1 MKIPSL
7 AARSSA
13 QTALVARQPIFD
25 SRFSVI
31 AHELLY
37 RPAPEANQSVPP
49 DGGLA
54 TARVIVDSCLEIG
67 LDRLTGS
74 VPAHINFPRELLV
87 SDAPPLP
94 VDPAL
99 VVIEVLESVRADPDV
114 IVALSAWRQ
123 RGHRIALDDFCWE
136 ESDVGLLAFAHIV
149 KLDVQQLSE
158 RGLERTYKEL
168 RSRKLTIIAEKVET
182 VEEFERCKALGFDA
196 FQGYFLGR
204 PELFRGRRVPTDR
217 LATLRIL
224 AELRNPEIN
233 AAALEQLVARDAA
246 TSYRILRC
254 IKSSSYGCAR
264 AVDSIRQAIVVLGT
278 EELGRLCAAV
288 LLGKFDDRPLQLL
301 TNTLIRARMCELLAK
316 AGGVRETGPYFMTGL
331 FSTLDALLGVPLE
344 EALDKVALAEPVVRA
359 VLNSEGD
366 LGRRLRCVE
375 DYESGRWGALGGHGL
390 SDQQLLDAYLAAIAW
405 AGGTTAVLARAD
417 V

>member
-7 AARSSA
+7 PARSGA
-13 QTALVARQPIFD
+13 QAALVARQPIFD

-74 VPAHINFPRELLV
+74 VPAHINFPRELMV
-87 SDAPPLP
+87 SDAPLP

-99 VVIEVLESVRADPDV
+99 VVIEVLESVRADSDV
-114 IVALSAWRQ
+114 IDALSAWRQ

-136 ESDVGLLAFAHIV
+136 KSDAGLLAFAHIV

-158 RGLERTYKEL
+158 RRLERTYKEL

-217 LATLRIL
+217 FATFRIL
-224 AELRNPEIN
+224 VELQNPEVN

-254 IKSSSYGCAR
+254 IKSSFYGLAR
-264 AVDSIRQAIVVLGT
+264 PVDSIRHAIVVLGT
-278 EELGRLCAAV
+278 EKLRSLCAAV

-301 TNTLIRARMCELLAK
+301 TNTLVRARMCELLAK

-344 EALDKVALAEPVVRA
+344 EALDQIPLAEPVVRA

-366 LGRRLRCVE
+366 LGRRLRCVQ
-375 DYESGRWGALGGHGL
+375 DYESGRWDALGGYGL
-390 SDQQLLDAYLAAIAW
+390 SSQQLLDAYLAAIAW
-405 AGGTTAVLARAD
+405 ADGTTGVLARAD